1 MRVAVR
7 HWIHQDWPTCQSVKG
22 NTVEVTHVD
31 DRVEVSETITRELTK
46 DGDHEN
52 LSHSPST
59 IVVVE
64 QRSV

>member
-1 MRVAVR
+1 MRVVER
-7 HWIHQDWPTCQSVKG
+7 HWKHQDWPSCQFDKG
-22 NTVEVTHVD
+22 NMLEGTHVD
-31 DRVEVSETITRELTK
+31 DRVEVSKTVTRELTK

-52 LSHSPST
+52 LSHSPSA